1 MKHRTLIGRAGVRC
15 ADGRRARLDYYLL
28 RSGGRFGLE
37 VRMRRGQERCRAC
50 LPELSPTPRE
60 ALRLGR
66 TLHRWTVTPCVRI
79 LASATPS
86 ALMPQTMTKKRFRA
100 TFRMPAM
107 SR

>member
-15 ADGRRARLDYYLL
+15 ADGHRARLDYYLL

-66 TLHRWTVTPCVRI
+66 TLHRGTVTPCAVRDV
-79 LASATPS
+79 LEE
-86 ALMPQTMTKKRFRA
+86 LL
-100 TFRMPAM
+100 

>member
-60 ALRLGR
+60 ALRL
-66 TLHRWTVTPCVRI
+66 WTVTPCAVRDV
-79 LASATPS
+79 LEE
-86 ALMPQTMTKKRFRA
+86 LL
-100 TFRMPAM
+100 

>member
-37 VRMRRGQERCRAC
+37 VRHAPRAGAMPR
-50 LPELSPTPRE
+50 LPPELSPTPRE

-66 TLHRWTVTPCVRI
+66 TLHRGTVTPCAVRDV
-79 LASATPS
+79 LEE
-86 ALMPQTMTKKRFRA
+86 LL
-100 TFRMPAM
+100 

>member
-37 VRMRRGQERCRAC
+37 
-50 LPELSPTPRE
+50 

-66 TLHRWTVTPCVRI
+66 TLHRGTVTPCAVRDV
-79 LASATPS
+79 LEE
-86 ALMPQTMTKKRFRA
+86 LL
-100 TFRMPAM
+100 

>member
-37 VRMRRGQERCRAC
+37 RCRAC

-66 TLHRWTVTPCVRI
+66 TLHRWTVTPCAVRDV
-79 LASATPS
+79 LEELLSH
-86 ALMPQTMTKKRFRA
+86 
-100 TFRMPAM
+100 
-107 SR
+107 

>member
-37 VRMRRGQERCRAC
+37 DPQRRGQERCRAAC
-50 LPELSPTPRE
+50 RSFHPRRARCAARPHAAPRDGHARAVRDVLEEL
-60 ALRLGR
+60 L
-66 TLHRWTVTPCVRI
+66 
-79 LASATPS
+79 
-86 ALMPQTMTKKRFRA
+86 
-100 TFRMPAM
+100 

>member
-66 TLHRWTVTPCVRI
+66 TLDGHALRRAGRAGG
-79 LASATPS
+79 ASVPLTQKS
-86 ALMPQTMTKKRFRA
+86 NGQI
-100 TFRMPAM
+100 
-107 SR
+107 

>member
-60 ALRLGR
+60 AARPHAAPLDGHALRRAGR
-66 TLHRWTVTPCVRI
+66 AGG
-79 LASATPS
+79 ASVPLTQKS
-86 ALMPQTMTKKRFRA
+86 NGQI
-100 TFRMPAM
+100 
-107 SR
+107 

>member
-60 ALRLGR
+60 VLRLGHALR
-66 TLHRWTVTPCVRI
+66 RAGRAGG
-79 LASATPS
+79 ASVPLTQKS
-86 ALMPQTMTKKRFRA
+86 NGQI
-100 TFRMPAM
+100 
-107 SR
+107 

>member
-66 TLHRWTVTPCVRI
+66 TLHRGTVTALCRAGRAGG
-79 LASATPS
+79 ASVPLTQKS
-86 ALMPQTMTKKRFRA
+86 NGQI
-100 TFRMPAM
+100 
-107 SR
+107 

>member
-50 LPELSPTPRE
+50 AARGAAARPHAAPRDGH
-60 ALRLGR
+60 ALRRAGR
-66 TLHRWTVTPCVRI
+66 AGG
-79 LASATPS
+79 ASVP
-86 ALMPQTMTKKRFRA
+86 LTKK
-100 TFRMPAM
+100 
-107 SR
+107 SNGQI

>member
-66 TLHRWTVTPCVRI
+66 TLRRAGRAGG
-79 LASATPS
+79 ASVPLTQKS
-86 ALMPQTMTKKRFRA
+86 NGQI
-100 TFRMPAM
+100 
-107 SR
+107 

>member
-28 RSGGRFGLE
+28 RSDGRFGLE
-37 VRMRRGQERCRAC
+37 VRMRRG
-50 LPELSPTPRE
+50 PELSPTPRE

-66 TLHRWTVTPCVRI
+66 TLHRWTVTPCAVRDV
-79 LASATPS
+79 LEE
-86 ALMPQTMTKKRFRA
+86 LL
-100 TFRMPAM
+100 

>member
-37 VRMRRGQERCRAC
+37 VRMRRGQAR
-50 LPELSPTPRE
+50 
-60 ALRLGR
+60 RLGR
-66 TLHRWTVTPCVRI
+66 TLHRWTVTPCAVRDV
-79 LASATPS
+79 LEE
-86 ALMPQTMTKKRFRA
+86 LL
-100 TFRMPAM
+100 

>member
-60 ALRLGR
+60 PHAAPLDGHALRRAGR
-66 TLHRWTVTPCVRI
+66 AGG
-79 LASATPS
+79 ASVPLTQKS
-86 ALMPQTMTKKRFRA
+86 NGQI
-100 TFRMPAM
+100 
-107 SR
+107 

>member
-50 LPELSPTPRE
+50 LPELSPTGMYSMNRTC
-60 ALRLGR
+60 RGR
-66 TLHRWTVTPCVRI
+66 SMDSFANAR
-79 LASATPS
+79 
-86 ALMPQTMTKKRFRA
+86 
-100 TFRMPAM
+100 
-107 SR
+107 